1 MRQDVDKFRPRLLKI
16 LYGKGPKTN
25 AGGIRTKPTTR
36 KTNIMSET
44 IATIGPNK
52 WSSARTSGEE
62 KPVFTYELWPGVPAV
77 VNGVTYPLQH
87 S

>member
-1 MRQDVDKFRPRLLKI
+1 
-16 LYGKGPKTN
+16 
-25 AGGIRTKPTTR
+25 
-36 KTNIMSET
+36 MSET

-52 WSSARTSGEE
+52 WSSARTGGEE
-62 KPVFTYELWPGVPAV
+62 KPVFTYELWPAAPAV